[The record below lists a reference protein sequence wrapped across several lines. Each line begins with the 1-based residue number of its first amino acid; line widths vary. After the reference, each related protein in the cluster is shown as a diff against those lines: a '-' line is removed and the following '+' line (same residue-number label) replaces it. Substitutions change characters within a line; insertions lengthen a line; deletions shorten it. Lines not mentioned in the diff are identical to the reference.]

1 MNPPSRPSRLVR
13 WIRARTGDDAGQ
25 VTAFVTILAVAL
37 LAVAGLVLDAGT
49 ALSAKTD
56 ALDQAQAAAR
66 VGAQQLDLTAW
77 RTHNQIK
84 LDPTRAATAAKG
96 WLTTNHLTGQVT
108 ASTSTV
114 TVTVHHTTSTQLLG
128 LIGVHQLHVSA
139 TATAVARRGVTTE
152 QP

>member
-1 MNPPSRPSRLVR
+1 MNRHSRPCGLVR
-13 WIRARTGDDAGQ
+13 RVRARAGDDAGQ

-56 ALDQAQAAAR
+56 ALNQAQAAAR

-77 RTHNQIK
+77 RTRNQIE
-84 LDPTRAATAAKG
+84 LDPTRATTAAKT
-96 WLTTNHLTGQVT
+96 WLATNHLTGQVT
-108 ASTSTV
+108 ASTTAV
-114 TVTVHHTTSTQLLG
+114 TVTVHRTTSTQLLG
-128 LIGVHQLHVSA
+128 LVGVRQLHVSA

>member
-1 MNPPSRPSRLVR
+1 MTRPHPVAGWLT
-13 WIRARTGDDAGQ
+13 ARTRNDPDAGQ

-49 ALSAKTD
+49 ALSVKTD

-77 RTHNQIK
+77 RTHNQIA
-84 LDPTRAATAAKG
+84 LDPTRAATAAKS
-96 WLTTNHLTGQVT
+96 WLATNHLTGQAT
-108 ASTSTV
+108 ATTAEV
-114 TVTVHHTTSTQLLG
+114 TVTVHRTTTTQLLG
-128 LIGVHQLHVSA
+128 LVGVHQLRVTA

-152 QP
+152 QR